1 LNAFFI
7 RLHRIKKKGKKM
19 GILSNTVSISQY
31 RVKGELPTDIDS
43 WLADCLYRNR
53 FSPIDNLP
61 DEESSGWVTLFDYN
75 DSSFS
80 LGSPKIGDYIGLS
93 LRKDKRS
100 VPSAVVKSRL
110 DLECGKWMLEHPD
123 IKKMPTKRKAE
134 IRDNLVAS
142 LVTKSLPIPS
152 VCDLIW
158 NLETSILTI
167 ASVSAKA
174 LELVE
179 DKFMQTFEGLKLIAI
194 FPMARAELD
203 IDGSMLAALA
213 HEDKASTK
221 DVLQQIN
228 KNRWLGHEFL
238 LWAMHSTS
246 VSQGEYRI
254 STKGT
259 FNSGEVFVAYLH
271 DSFLLAGEPEK
282 GVRKSRIIGPQQ
294 DFGEAKKALSAGKN
308 ICEAAIYFEKADL
321 SWSLNLKSDTFAFS
335 SYKAPPV
342 KVEKGELIDD
352 PAAERE
358 AAFLERMSLM
368 ESGLQLFDSFFGAFL
383 TDRLS
388 NTWQEKQKAI
398 RKWMGE

>member
-1 LNAFFI
+1 
-7 RLHRIKKKGKKM
+7 M
-19 GILSNTVSISQY
+19 GLLSNTVSISQY
-31 RVKGELPTDIDS
+31 RVKGKLPLDINA

-61 DEESSGWVTLFDYN
+61 DEESSGWVSLFDYN

-93 LRKDKRS
+93 LRKDKRN

-110 DLECGKWMLEHPD
+110 DLECGKWMAEHPD
-123 IKKMPTKRKAE
+123 IKKMPSKRKSE

-142 LVTKSLPIPS
+142 LVTRSLPVPS
-152 VCDLIW
+152 VCDLTW
-158 NLETSILTI
+158 NVEDSILTI
-167 ASVSAKA
+167 ASVSVKA

-179 DKFMQTFEGLKLIAI
+179 ERFMQTFEGFKLVAI
-194 FPMARAELD
+194 HPMARAELN
-203 IDGSMLAALA
+203 IDESMLAALA

-254 STKGT
+254 SASGN
-259 FNSGEVFVAYLH
+259 FNKGEVFVAYLH

-282 GVRKSRIIGPQQ
+282 GVRKSRITGPQQ
-294 DFGEAKKALSAGKN
+294 DFGEAKKALLAGKN

-321 SWSLNLKSDTFAFS
+321 SWSLNLKSDAFVFS
-335 SYKAPPV
+335 SYKSPPV
-342 KVEKGELIDD
+342 KIEKGELIDD
-352 PAAERE
+352 PVEERK
-358 AAFLERMSLM
+358 AVFLERMSLM

-383 TDRLS
+383 AERLS
-388 NTWQEKQKAI
+388 NTWQDKLKAI
-398 RKWMGE
+398 RKWMVE

>member
-1 LNAFFI
+1 
-7 RLHRIKKKGKKM
+7 M

-31 RVKGELPTDIDS
+31 RVKGELPSDIET

-61 DEESSGWVTLFDYN
+61 DEESTGWVSLFDYN

-100 VPSAVVKSRL
+100 VPSAVVKSKL
-110 DLECGKWMLEHPD
+110 DLECGKWMTEHPD
-123 IKKMPTKRKAE
+123 IKKMPSKRKAE

-142 LVTKSLPIPS
+142 LVTRSLPVPS
-152 VCDLIW
+152 VCDLVW
-158 NLETSILTI
+158 NLETSTLTI
-167 ASVSAKA
+167 SSVSAKT

-179 DKFMQTFEGLKLIAI
+179 DKFMQTFEGLKLVAI
-194 FPMARAELD
+194 YPMARAELD
-203 IDGSMLAALA
+203 VEENRKAALA

-221 DVLQQIN
+221 DVLQQID

-238 LWAMHSTS
+238 LWAIHSTS

-254 STKGT
+254 STPGS
-259 FNSGEVFVAYLH
+259 FNKGEVFVAYLH

-308 ICEAAIYFEKADL
+308 ICEAAIYFEKSDL
-321 SWSLNLKSDTFAFS
+321 SWSLNLKSDTFVFS
-335 SYKAPPV
+335 SFKSPPV
-342 KVEKGELIDD
+342 KIERGELIED
-352 PAAERE
+352 PSAERE
-358 AAFLERMSLM
+358 AVFLERMSLM
-368 ESGLQLFDSFFGAFL
+368 GSGLQLFDSFFGAFL
-383 TDRLS
+383 AERLS
-388 NTWQEKQKAI
+388 NAWQEKMKAI
-398 RKWMGE
+398 KKWMAE

>member
-1 LNAFFI
+1 
-7 RLHRIKKKGKKM
+7 M

-31 RVKGELPTDIDS
+31 RVKGEPPSDIDT

-61 DEESSGWVTLFDYN
+61 DEESAGWVSLFDYN

-80 LGSPKIGDYIGLS
+80 LGSPKVGSYIGLS

-100 VPSAVVKSRL
+100 VPSAVIKSRL
-110 DLECGKWMLEHPD
+110 DLECGKWMAEHPD
-123 IKKMPTKRKAE
+123 IRKMPSKRKAE

-142 LVTKSLPIPS
+142 LVTKSLPVPS
-152 VCDLIW
+152 VCDIIW
-158 NLETSILTI
+158 NIETSTVSI
-167 ASVSAKA
+167 ASVSSKT

-179 DKFMQTFEGLKLIAI
+179 DKFMQTFDGFKLISI
-194 FPMARAELD
+194 YPMARAELN
-203 IDGSMLAALA
+203 IDESLLAALA

-238 LWAMHSTS
+238 LWAIHSTS
-246 VSQGEYRI
+246 ISQGEYRV
-254 STKGT
+254 SAKGT
-259 FNSGEVFVAYLH
+259 FNKGEVFVAYLH

-308 ICEAAIYFEKADL
+308 ICEAAIYFEKGDL
-321 SWSLNLKSDTFAFS
+321 SWSLNLKSDTFVFS
-335 SYKAPPV
+335 SYKSPPV
-342 KVEKGELIDD
+342 KIEKGELIDD

-368 ESGLQLFDSFFGAFL
+368 ESGFQLFDSFFGAFL
-383 TDRLS
+383 TERFS
-388 NTWQEKQKAI
+388 RTWQEKMKAI
-398 RKWMGE
+398 KKWMSE

>member
-1 LNAFFI
+1 
-7 RLHRIKKKGKKM
+7 M

-31 RVKGELPTDIDS
+31 KVKGPVPSDIES

-61 DEESSGWVTLFDYN
+61 DEETTGWVSLFDYN

-80 LGSPKIGDYIGLS
+80 LGSPRIGDYIGLS
-93 LRKDKRS
+93 LRRDKRS
-100 VPSAVVKSRL
+100 VPAAVIKSRL
-110 DLECGKWMLEHPD
+110 DLECGKWMADHPD
-123 IKKMPTKRKAE
+123 IKKMPSKRKAE

-142 LVTKSLPIPS
+142 LVTRSLPVPS

-158 NLETSILTI
+158 NVKTSTVTF
-167 ASVSAKA
+167 ASVSAKT

-179 DKFMQTFEGLKLIAI
+179 DKFMQTFEGLKLVSIY
-194 FPMARAELD
+194 PMARAELV
-203 IDGSMLAALA
+203 IDDGMKASLA

-238 LWAMHSTS
+238 LWAMYSTS
-246 VSQGEYRI
+246 MSQGEYRI
-254 STKGT
+254 CTDGP
-259 FNSGEVFVAYLH
+259 FNKGEVFVAYLH

-294 DFGEAKKALSAGKN
+294 DFGEAKKALAAGKN

-321 SWSLNLKSDTFAFS
+321 SWSLNLKSDSFVFS
-335 SYKAPPV
+335 SFKSPPV
-342 KVEKGELIDD
+342 RIEKGELIED
-352 PAAERE
+352 PSAERE

-368 ESGLQLFDSFFGAFL
+368 DSGIQLFDSFFRAFL
-383 TDRLS
+383 AERLS
-388 NTWQEKQKAI
+388 NTWQDRMKAI